1 MSSKRRLRDVFRVN
15 SYLMI
20 ARSKVKLRKYL
31 GSRKLN
37 IDPGKG
43 VHVLD
48 RDFIKGPIVHTHS

>member
-1 MSSKRRLRDVFRVN
+1 VN

-48 RDFIKGPIVHTHS
+48 HDFIKGPIVHTHS